1 MNRKQAAL
9 FLALLAAALMLSTA
23 ACAERAAEARL
34 EEVLAESGVRALPQV
49 ERELREIVET
59 WPDTDAAAR
68 ARRELQWVQELQ
80 TAQKRGLWLAAVDA
94 ARRVASAAER
104 YRLDRGAYPRDAKDL
119 VPRYLEGLVQDP
131 WGETVLYRR
140 SGRGYTVV
148 SLGADGLP
156 GGVGPERD
164 VVIESGELRAGTAP

>member
-1 MNRKQAAL
+1 VAVVC
-9 FLALLAAALMLSTA
+9 LLLSWA
-23 ACAERAAEARL
+23 VGCDEQSAGERL
-34 EEVLAESGVRALPQV
+34 EEVLSQSADRPLPQLQ
-49 ERELREIVET
+49 RELEEIVET

-68 ARRELQWVQELQ
+68 ARRELQWVEELQ

-104 YRLDRGAYPRDAKDL
+104 YRLDRGAYPRDSDDL
-119 VPRYLEGLVQDP
+119 VPRYLAEPVHDP
-131 WGETVLYRR
+131 WGEPVLYSR

-156 GGVGPERD
+156 GGAGPERD
-164 VVIESGELRAGTAP
+164 VVIESGELRAGAAP